1 MMPTLKYIIF
11 LFYLVSSFTFAADI
25 NRNNVIDCISHNSVL
40 QGSHQNSKT
49 HKESGEVR
57 QRFSEWL
64 LSENFSDRISKLRF
78 IWTPGVGVPAEVE
91 IITTD
96 KNYHHV
102 RIQAMRKGN
111 LIVVSEASDPFFNI
125 ESWTFA
131 LNFKIESLIATR
143 VQSNVAA
150 LKAELI
156 NYNCQFVAS

>member
-1 MMPTLKYIIF
+1 MQSVKYSISLLYLISTLT
-11 LFYLVSSFTFAADI
+11 LAADI
-25 NRNNVIDCISHNSVL
+25 HQNSVVNCISYDSVL
-40 QGSHQNSKT
+40 QGTHRNSKAQ
-49 HKESGEVR
+49 KESGVAK

-64 LSENFSDRISKLRF
+64 LSENFSEQNSKLKF
-78 IWTPGVGVPAEVE
+78 IWTPGIGVPPEVK

-96 KNYHHV
+96 KNHHRV

-111 LIVVSEASDPFFNI
+111 LIIVSEASDPFFNL

-150 LKAELI
+150 LKAEVI
-156 NYNCQFVAS
+156 RYNCQFMKI